1 MPELNGL
8 PGGWWTAI
16 GGGIGVISAAA
27 LYLRQYLSGAAAQRA
42 SDAGQITALSVYQQL
57 LADAIKRAAEAESR
71 ADGFAKERN
80 EALQNLGRM
89 EGRLAGVQQQLE
101 EALARIA
108 DLTAQVTQ
116 LREHVDAKA

>member
-16 GGGIGVISAAA
+16 GGSLGVISAAA

-42 SDAGQITALSVYQQL
+42 SDTGQITALSVYQQL
-57 LADAIKRAAEAESR
+57 LADAIKRAAEAETR
-71 ADGFAKERN
+71 ADRFAAERN

-89 EGRLAGVQQQLE
+89 EGRLAAVQQQLD
-101 EALARIA
+101 EALVRISELSA
-108 DLTAQVTQ
+108 LVTQ
-116 LREHVDAKA
+116 LREHVDAKT